1 MINKKII
8 KYIPKRKKFG
18 IDELINILIDK
29 KYNLQ
34 TFKINENQWFDIG
47 QWDQFKKTFNRF

>member
-8 KYIPKRKKFG
+8 KYIPKGQKFG

-29 KYNLQ
+29 KYDLQ
-34 TFKINENQWFDIG
+34 TFKINENQWFDS
-47 QWDQFKKTFNRF
+47 QWNQFKKTFNQF